1 MLTLWHASFQT
12 GALRL
17 PQHHLQFPYNIWSVV
32 GLERWSNLLRGPANY
47 MKGIN
52 LASKLSI
59 PPKRILICW
68 FLIYHLNY
76 LHGREWCIIPHIFSI
91 IFLPWQVDMHKD
103 CSFTNVV
110 KEVTWDKFLKF
121 RRYGYRPQLR

>member
-1 MLTLWHASFQT
+1 MHTLWHASFQT
-12 GALRL
+12 GSLRL
-17 PQHHLQFPYNIWSVV
+17 PQHHLQFQYNIWSVV
-32 GLERWSNLLRGPANY
+32 DLERWSNPLLGPANY
-47 MKGIN
+47 MKVIN
-52 LASKLSI
+52 VASKISTLFNVM
-59 PPKRILICW
+59 KICQ
-68 FLIYHLNY
+68 FLIYLLKY